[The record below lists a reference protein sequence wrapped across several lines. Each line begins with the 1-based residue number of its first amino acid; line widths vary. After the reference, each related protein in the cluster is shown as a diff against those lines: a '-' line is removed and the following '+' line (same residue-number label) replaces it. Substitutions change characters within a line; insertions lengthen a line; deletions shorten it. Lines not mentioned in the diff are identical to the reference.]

1 MTSLYE
7 WLIQSGHELPKDKVC
22 DCDPRVKDI
31 YCTCGYQI
39 VNRQNTLW
47 LEALKQ
53 IPMPTVNKE
62 LRDAMTFQEYVEI
75 GEQALKQIEA
85 PSLDKWK
92 KLVELTP
99 RGSEFENDPE
109 NIFKYLKERMDKLH
123 STLKENVLLKSQ
135 IEAPGE
141 VSTCCQYSVKVEGKT
156 TKYYVCKKCGKPCDT
171 KEAPNLV
178 ELDEEKVYKFLK
190 SIKGCNIAHLDTDW
204 CELVNLRELSKAIC
218 AHSTQ
223 VLKVKEGD

>member
-7 WLIQSGHELPKDKVC
+7 WLLQSGHELPKDRIST
-22 DCDPRVKDI
+22 DRM
-31 YCTCGYQI
+31 GYTSSNDDGFNAANQA
-39 VNRQNTLW
+39 W
-47 LEALKQ
+47 LE
-53 IPMPTVNKE
+53 
-62 LRDAMTFQEYVEI
+62 
-75 GEQALKQIEA
+75 ALKQIEA

-178 ELDEEKVYKFLK
+178 ELEEEAVHVEINRK
-190 SIKGCNIAHLDTDW
+190 
-204 CELVNLRELSKAIC
+204 
-218 AHSTQ
+218 
-223 VLKVKEGD
+223 